1 MHNIFND
8 IITAYPFGFFL
19 SLMIGP
25 VFFVLIETSI
35 SKGFRAA
42 VSFNTGVVVADV
54 VFILI
59 AYLSS
64 YQLIES
70 IKEKPALFIFGG
82 ILMFTYGLVSF
93 FRLKKQKIA
102 LEQEEEVI
110 LTLNKKDYLGL
121 FIKGF
126 FLNFINIGVLGFW
139 LAIIITIGP
148 KLNMETNRIIT
159 FFASVIIFYF
169 LIDLLKIFL
178 AKQLKSKL
186 TTQNIVLVKKFIS
199 VVLIVFGL
207 ILMIQGWFPDEKKM
221 IQEKIEDIRK

>member
-1 MHNIFND
+1 MHNLLND

-42 VSFNTGVVVADV
+42 VFFNSGVVIADV

-59 AYLSS
+59 VYLSS
-64 YQLIES
+64 YQLINS

-93 FRLKKQKIA
+93 IRLRKQ
-102 LEQEEEVI
+102 VI
-110 LTLNKKDYLGL
+110 INKENDIVSSLNKKDYLGL

-148 KLNMETNRIIT
+148 KLNMETPRIIT
-159 FFASVIIFYF
+159 FFASVITFYF
-169 LIDLLKIFL
+169 LIDLIKIYL

-186 TTQNIVLVKKFIS
+186 TPHNIILVKKLIS
-199 VVLIVFGL
+199 VVLIVFGVV
-207 ILMIQGWFPDEKKM
+207 LMIQGWFPKEKEFIK
-221 IQEKIEDIRK
+221 EKLEDIRK